1 MWCDTPH
8 PSPPCHFCP
17 HLCRL
22 SPSLTLHAV
31 ILQTI
36 KITSLTGGLPLTAV
50 PLSFVL
56 IISMLREGIED
67 YGRYKSDL
75 EVLTSVTSQF

>member
-1 MWCDTPH
+1 MTP
-8 PSPPCHFCP
+8 F
-17 HLCRL
+17 
-22 SPSLTLHAV
+22 AG

-36 KITSLTGGLPLTAV
+36 KETSLTNQLPLTAV

-75 EVLTSVTSQF
+75 EVLLALRPSEQSLCVIGQSC